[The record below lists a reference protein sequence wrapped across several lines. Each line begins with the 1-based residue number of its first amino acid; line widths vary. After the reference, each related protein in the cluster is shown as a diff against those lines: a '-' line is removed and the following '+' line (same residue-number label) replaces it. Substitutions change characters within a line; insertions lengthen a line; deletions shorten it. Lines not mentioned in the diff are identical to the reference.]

1 LITNNKKIQ
10 KIIVFKLKSIILK
23 IFKVKNEI
31 IESSYF
37 KNKSTMAKTKD
48 ERNYN
53 NLIKEI
59 NSILSKTLLKI
70 RIVSWDLLN
79 KISNNKVT
87 YIENFDLYK
96 KIVISGKVSKPRFNI
111 KTSNFKNIKLF
122 GFSKKLNNN
131 GSEEKIVKKYKN
143 NFEKL
148 QENFRN

>member
-10 KIIVFKLKSIILK
+10 KIIVFKLKSIIVK
-23 IFKVKNEI
+23 IFKVNNEI
-31 IESSYF
+31 IKSSYY
-37 KNKSTMAKTKD
+37 KDKSTMNKTKN

-70 RIVSWDLLN
+70 RVVSWDLLN
-79 KISNNKVT
+79 KMSNNKVT
-87 YIENFDLYK
+87 YIENFELYK

-111 KTSNFKNIKLF
+111 STYNFKNIKLF
-122 GFSKKLNNN
+122 SFRKKIHNNN
-131 GSEEKIVKKYKN
+131 VEEKVVKKYKN
-143 NFEKL
+143 NFQKL